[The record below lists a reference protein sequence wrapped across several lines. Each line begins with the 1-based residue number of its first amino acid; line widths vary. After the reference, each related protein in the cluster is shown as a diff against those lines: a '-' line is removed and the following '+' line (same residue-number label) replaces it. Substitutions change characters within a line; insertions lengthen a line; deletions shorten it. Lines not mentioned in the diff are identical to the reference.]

1 MRLNLTLGSLAA
13 GNIVLTIAI
22 QWYVVT
28 RLGVGVE
35 TDALFAGM
43 TVPQLVLAVVS
54 GTLTHVLVPLLSTE
68 KEEAFRRTSWGFFLA
83 VAAVFALAALVLAP
97 TAPFWVA
104 WLFPGFSI
112 QARLLTATL
121 TRIQMIG
128 MVFTAG
134 LAVLWSVYNARHRF
148 LWAEFTAIPAG
159 VVAFAFLIPTLGRLG
174 VRAAAWAMVIRSG
187 LQLLLLAPGL
197 GRWANPAWRSPAMR
211 EAWRRGRTLLFGTV
225 YFRTDPLV
233 DRFLSS
239 MALRGE
245 LSLLALGQQLYGLG
259 SQVLGKAWASPLVPV
274 LAADAA
280 AGDWGAF
287 ARRYRRGL
295 AWLGGLTIS
304 GCLVVLL
311 AGEPILRLLIGHGGV
326 TAANIHVLWW
336 IMVALFGYFVGGAAG
351 QILAS
356 SFFAQGDTRT
366 PTRIGVVG
374 FTLGVGLKIA
384 GFLIAGVIGIA
395 VGTTIYY
402 ILNALALWYFLERS
416 LHRNTAV

>member
-13 GNIVLTIAI
+13 GNIALTIAI

-68 KEEAFRRTSWGFFLA
+68 KEEAFRQTSWGFFLA

-197 GRWANPAWRSPAMR
+197 GRWAKPAWPGVARWSHDFGMPRRSPGRRADSATSHR
-211 EAWRRGRTLLFGTV
+211 ARWRHGGEHSCA
-225 YFRTDPLV
+225 LV
-233 DRFLSS
+233 DH
-239 MALRGE
+239 
-245 LSLLALGQQLYGLG
+245 
-259 SQVLGKAWASPLVPV
+259 
-274 LAADAA
+274 
-280 AGDWGAF
+280 
-287 ARRYRRGL
+287 
-295 AWLGGLTIS
+295 
-304 GCLVVLL
+304 GCLVWLLRRWSGRTDSRFEFFCSGRHQDADTDRSRRFHSRRGAQDRGFPDRRSHRDRCGYHHLLYSQCARPLVLPR
-311 AGEPILRLLIGHGGV
+311 EESSSEYRRL
-326 TAANIHVLWW
+326 TRSEERR
-336 IMVALFGYFVGGAAG
+336 VG
-351 QILAS
+351 
-356 SFFAQGDTRT
+356 
-366 PTRIGVVG
+366 
-374 FTLGVGLKIA
+374 K
-384 GFLIAGVIGIA
+384 
-395 VGTTIYY
+395 
-402 ILNALALWYFLERS
+402 
-416 LHRNTAV
+416 